1 MVVTPKEK
9 KVIENY
15 LEYYHSKFKN
25 GKQEPPFSKISF
37 SNQMKLLY
45 DHLTFIVKE

>member
-1 MVVTPKEK
+1 MIVTPKEK

-15 LEYYHSKFKN
+15 LEYYHSKFHKSN
-25 GKQEPPFSKISF
+25 DSKIKISF

>member
-1 MVVTPKEK
+1 MIVTPKEK

-15 LEYYHSKFKN
+15 LEYYHSKFNKT
-25 GKQEPPFSKISF
+25 QEAPFTKISF